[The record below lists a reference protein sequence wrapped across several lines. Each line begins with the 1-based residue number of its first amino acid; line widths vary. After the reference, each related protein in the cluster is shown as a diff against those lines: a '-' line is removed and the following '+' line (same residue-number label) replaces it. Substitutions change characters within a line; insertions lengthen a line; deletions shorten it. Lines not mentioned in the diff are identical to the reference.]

1 MNILLIED
9 DARIVS
15 FLQRGLRA
23 EGHAVQVAYDGPGG
37 LALARDAAREL
48 RQGGPSCIVLLDVM
62 LPGLDGVEVCR
73 TLRAENN
80 PLPILMERYS
90 RLSKSTEQLIKI

>member
-1 MNILLIED
+1 MNILVIED

-23 EGHAVQVAYDGPGG
+23 EGHAVQVARDGPGG

-48 RQGGPSCIVLLDVM
+48 RQGGPSCVVLLDVM

-73 TLRAENN
+73 
-80 PLPILMERYS
+80 
-90 RLSKSTEQLIKI
+90 